1 MTFFDFAIFF
11 SLVKNMRECKDMTN
25 SSKQPTLL
33 SDILSRYEPKKDG
46 KYISQEF
53 QDYAYRLAVDLDD
66 LAHKSLYMR
75 LAKSTPRGLLD
86 TARAFALDAPNA
98 RSKARIFMW
107 KLRELRASVKLAHG
121 I

>member
-1 MTFFDFAIFF
+1 MD
-11 SLVKNMRECKDMTN
+11 N
-25 SSKQPTLL
+25 SKIQPTLL
-33 SDILSRYEPKKDG
+33 GDILSKYKPKEDG

-53 QDYAYRLAVDLDD
+53 QDYAYRLAIDLDD

-86 TARAFALDAPNA
+86 AARTFALDAPNA
-98 RSKARIFMW
+98 RSKGRIFMW
-107 KLRELRASVKLAHG
+107 KLRELKQNGKAKGLRDKVQVDS

>member
-1 MTFFDFAIFF
+1 M
-11 SLVKNMRECKDMTN
+11 
-25 SSKQPTLL
+25 SKANQPTLL
-33 SDILSRYEPKKDG
+33 GDILAKYQKPEDG
-46 KYISQEF
+46 KYITQEF

-86 TARAFALDAPNA
+86 AARGFALDAPNA

-107 KLRELRASVKLAHG
+107 KLRDLRLGAIHHPTKNQS
-121 I
+121 